1 MEVDR
6 RKQQLEKFVPTR
18 ATVAP
23 LESTKLN
30 KSVVITGPPG
40 CGKTLTAYHVALE
53 LKEKGYD
60 FLLVRD
66 PNNIIKYAKRN
77 RKQFISIDDIFGK
90 RMVDETTHN
99 GGESKT
105 NGFNHFCLK
114 TTA

>member
-66 PNNIIKYAKRN
+66 PNNMIYLENVWLTKLLTMVVKAK
-77 RKQFISIDDIFGK
+77 QTGLITF
-90 RMVDETTHN
+90 V
-99 GGESKT
+99 
-105 NGFNHFCLK
+105 
-114 TTA
+114 